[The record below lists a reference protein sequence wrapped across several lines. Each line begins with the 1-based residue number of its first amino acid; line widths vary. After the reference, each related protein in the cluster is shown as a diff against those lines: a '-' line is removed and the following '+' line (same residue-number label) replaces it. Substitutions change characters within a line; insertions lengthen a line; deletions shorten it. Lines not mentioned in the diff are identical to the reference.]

1 MSFKKLKPEVVEALK
16 SINIESLEDQSK
28 QFFTA
33 IKSGKNSWINS
44 PAGTGK
50 TTAASVAIFNR
61 VNQEYEGSPRAIYM
75 TDTIDKAEQVH
86 KRFSLVCRKLDI
98 TTDLV
103 HDKGNMVQQR
113 NDIFDGTEIVVGNPK
128 RIFDLYLQNGI
139 NLKLLEIVIIDEF
152 ELCIQ
157 QGRQAELKRLIESL
171 EPKTQVVLLS
181 NEATKKATA
190 FVENLDIPFVFI
202 DQDDSI

>member
-61 VNQEYEGSPRAIYM
+61 VNQEYEGSPRAIYI

>member
-16 SINIESLEDQSK
+16 SINIESLEDQAK
-28 QFFTA
+28 QIFTT
-33 IKSGKNSWINS
+33 IKSGKNSWINT

-50 TTAASVAIFNR
+50 TTAATVAIFNK
-61 VNQEYEGSPRAIYM
+61 VNQEFEGSPRAIYM
-75 TDTIDKAEQVH
+75 TDTIDKAEQVY
-86 KRFSLVCRKLDI
+86 KRFKIACRKLDI

-128 RIFDLYLQNGI
+128 RVFDLYLQNGI
-139 NLKLLEIVIIDEF
+139 NLKLLDIVIIDDF

-157 QGRQAELKRLIESL
+157 QGRQAEIKRLLESL
-171 EPKTQVVLLS
+171 EAKTQIVILS
-181 NEATKKATA
+181 TEATKKATA
-190 FVENLDIPFVFI
+190 FIENLEIPITFI
-202 DQDDSI
+202 NQEDFN

>member
-28 QFFTA
+28 QFFTT

-75 TDTIDKAEQVH
+75 SDTIDKAEQVH

-181 NEATKKATA
+181 NEVTKKATA
-190 FVENLDIPFVFI
+190 FVENLEIPFVFI